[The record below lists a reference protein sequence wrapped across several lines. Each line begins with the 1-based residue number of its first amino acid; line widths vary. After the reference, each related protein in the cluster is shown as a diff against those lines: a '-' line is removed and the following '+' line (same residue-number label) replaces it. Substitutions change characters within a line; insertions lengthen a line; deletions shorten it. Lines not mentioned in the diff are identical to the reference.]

1 VPHVLIGKRVDVR
14 IAARTIEVFLRGKA
28 VAVHGRSQRRGGFT
42 TLPEHRPP
50 QHRAITDLSIE
61 KLFRQ
66 AEAVGPNTLAVL
78 REQASHKKHYHE
90 TLRGA
95 LGILRLARDFDAG
108 ALEAACA
115 RALRLKTVGYRAVR
129 QLIQQPPAAAA
140 PPPSKLVH
148 KNLRGGAYFGAG
160 EC

>member
-1 VPHVLIGKRVDVR
+1 MPDGLAVAG
-14 IAARTIEVFLRGKA
+14 FLRA
-28 VAVHGRSQRRGGFT
+28 FSRF
-42 TLPEHRPP
+42 
-50 QHRAITDLSIE
+50 
-61 KLFRQ
+61 F
-66 AEAVGPNTLAVL
+66 EAVGPNTLAVL

-129 QLIQQPPAAAA
+129 QLIEQPPAAPA

-148 KNLRGGAYFGAG
+148 ENLRGGAYFGAG